1 MRCAEGVAWVGAA
14 AKLLVTHMF
23 RACPDAPRLRARHVV
38 GYLRATATVTELAVD
53 TTFVHRCNQHH
64 LCKACRNACFSL
76 DRLVLIHPHPV
87 RHSPASTVGAVVA
100 THLETGRIAE
110 GVQRSHIHFRPIPA
124 EVREKLVEEG
134 EVFYCAG
141 GLMVEHPLVEPHIV
155 RMEGTQCSVMGL
167 PKQLTLELMLQ
178 AAGL

>member
-1 MRCAEGVAWVGAA
+1 M
-14 AKLLVTHMF
+14 
-23 RACPDAPRLRARHVV
+23 
-38 GYLRATATVTELAVD
+38 
-53 TTFVHRCNQHH
+53 
-64 LCKACRNACFSL
+64 
-76 DRLVLIHPHPV
+76 
-87 RHSPASTVGAVVA
+87 VA

-141 GLMVEHPLVEPHIV
+141 GLMVEHPLVEPHIE